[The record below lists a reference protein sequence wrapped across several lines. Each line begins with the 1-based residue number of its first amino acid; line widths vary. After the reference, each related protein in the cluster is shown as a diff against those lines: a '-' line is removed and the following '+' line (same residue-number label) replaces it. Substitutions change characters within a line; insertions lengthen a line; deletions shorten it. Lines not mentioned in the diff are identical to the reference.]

1 MSTIKEDQRRLD
13 NIANTYNKTSGEMKE
28 MWKKKWY
35 ELVKIIGRKLNE
47 SKIERSA
54 TNSRQIQ

>member
-13 NIANTYNKTSGEMKE
+13 NIANTYNKTSGEMRE

-35 ELVKIIGRKLNE
+35 ELVKEIGRKLDNE
-47 SKIERSA
+47 SKRLS
-54 TNSRQIQ
+54 TSSRKIH